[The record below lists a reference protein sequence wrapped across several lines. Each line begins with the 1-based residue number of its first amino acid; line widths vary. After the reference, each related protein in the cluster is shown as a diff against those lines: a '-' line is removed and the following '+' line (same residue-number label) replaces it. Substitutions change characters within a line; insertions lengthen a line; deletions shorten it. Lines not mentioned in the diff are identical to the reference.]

1 MLSILIPT
9 YNYNAYPLVS
19 EIHNQATGTQIP
31 FEIIC
36 IDDASKLHF
45 SENEKINHLKDS
57 EYELLEKN
65 IGRSKIRNLL
75 AQKANYEWLL
85 FLDVDVFPK
94 NKDFIARYIPFL
106 NDEIKIVN
114 GGMLYQTEKPEK
126 SKVFRWVYGKNRE
139 SVPVEV
145 RQQNP
150 YLSFLTLNFLIHK
163 SVFSTVAFNESIPNL
178 RHEDTLFSYDLMK
191 NKITIVNIDNPIYH
205 LGLDNFEIAIKK
217 ENESLIALKHL
228 IDNNLLDTDYI
239 KIAKVF
245 SMIKNLKLTLFIAFF
260 YKMTRLL
267 LLKNLAGNNPS
278 LFLFDLYRLGHLCSI
293 EKDSNSNKGSVSNL
307 QQQSLN

>member
-19 EIHNQATGTQIP
+19 EIHNQATGTRIP

-36 IDDASKLHF
+36 IDDASNFHF

-57 EYELLEKN
+57 EYELLKKN

-126 SKVFRWVYGKNRE
+126 NKVFRWVYGKNRE
-139 SVPVEV
+139 SVTVEV

-150 YLSFLTLNFLIHK
+150 YLTFLTLNFLIHK

-191 NKITIVNIDNPIYH
+191 SKITIVNIDNPIYH
-205 LGLDNFEIAIKK
+205 LGLDNFDIAIKK
-217 ENESLIALKHL
+217 ENESLTALKHL
-228 IDNNLLDTDYI
+228 LDKQLLEPDYI
-239 KIAKVF
+239 KLSKVF
-245 SMIKNLKLTLFIAFF
+245 TAIKKLKLTLFFSLF
-260 YKMTRLL
+260 HKMTRWIILQN
-267 LLKNLAGNNPS
+267 LKSNNPS
-278 LFLFDLYRLGHLCSI
+278 LFLFDLYRLGYFCTL
-293 EKDSNSNKGSVSNL
+293 K
-307 QQQSLN
+307 Q